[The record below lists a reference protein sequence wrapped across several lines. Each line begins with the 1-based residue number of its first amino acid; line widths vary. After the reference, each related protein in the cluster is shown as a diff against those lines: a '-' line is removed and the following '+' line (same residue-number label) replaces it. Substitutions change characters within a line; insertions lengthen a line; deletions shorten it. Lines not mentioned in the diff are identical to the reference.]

1 MKLAVA
7 AALIDGRLVP
17 GQLEILDGRIVRYGL
32 SGSNSSVRGIAV
44 PGFVDLQVNGFAGVD
59 FHNADADGYRVAGEA
74 LLETGVTSFLP
85 TFITAEEADLLSAL
99 AEVPLSAAGGPRILG
114 VHLEGPFLAAARLG
128 IHPPAGRRD
137 PDVAL
142 LKRLLAAGPVRMM
155 TLAPE
160 LSHALELI
168 DVLNAHGVAVSC
180 GHSDATAEQAD
191 VAFDRGA
198 RTVTHLFNA
207 MRPLMHRDPGIVG
220 AALVRDDVIVQI
232 IVDGIHL
239 APSTTALV
247 WRAAAGRVALV
258 TDAVAAAN
266 ASANGGSYSLGSV
279 ELSVQDGAVRA
290 ADGTLGG
297 SVLTMIEAVRNLHAL
312 GAPLESAL
320 DAASAVPARVLGLT
334 DAGRLD
340 VGMPAD
346 LVVLDDNLE
355 IESVFVGGDARVV
368 A

>member
-1 MKLAVA
+1 VRLGVS
-7 AALIDGRLVP
+7 AALVGGLLVP
-17 GQLEILDGRIVRYGL
+17 GDVEIVDGLLTAYGL
-32 SGSNSSVRGIAV
+32 SSANGRGIAA
-44 PGFVDLQVNGFAGVD
+44 PGFIDLQVNGFAGVD
-59 FHNADADGYRVAGEA
+59 FLETDAAGYRRAGDA

-85 TFITAEEADLLSAL
+85 TLITAEEDAQLTALL
-99 AEVPLSAAGGPRILG
+99 EVPRSSGGPKILG
-114 VHLEGPFLAAARLG
+114 VHLEGPFLAADRLG
-128 IHPPAGRRD
+128 THPPAGRRD
-137 PDVAL
+137 PDLAL
-142 LKRLLAAGPVRMM
+142 LERLLAAGPVRMM

-160 LSHALELI
+160 LPGALELI
-168 DVLNAHGVAVSC
+168 DVLTAHGIAVSC
-180 GHSDATAEQAD
+180 GHSDATAEQAG

-207 MRPLMHRDPGIVG
+207 MRPLTHRDPGIVG
-220 AALVRDDVIVQI
+220 AALVRDDVVVQI

-239 APSTTALV
+239 APATTKLV

-258 TDAVAAAN
+258 TDAVAAAS
-266 ASANGGSYSLGSV
+266 ASGGTYSLGSV

-290 ADGTLGG
+290 PDGMLAG
-297 SVLTMIEAVRNLHAL
+297 SVLTMIEAVRNLHEL

-320 DAASAVPARVLGLT
+320 AAASSVPARVLGLP

-346 LVVLDDNLE
+346 IVVLDDNLE
-355 IESVFVGGDARVV
+355 IEGVFVGGDARVV